1 MKAAA
6 RWAVQRV
13 KGEAWHR
20 GSVTEVPA
28 VQSQAD
34 TWLVKEPGLYPAH
47 GRSCSYPTK
56 PEAGSPLSP
65 PAHTCTSPGTKD
77 EVDPEGSE

>member
-34 TWLVKEPGLYPAH
+34 TWLVKEPGLVPSTRQVLLIPY
-47 GRSCSYPTK
+47 
-56 PEAGSPLSP
+56 
-65 PAHTCTSPGTKD
+65 
-77 EVDPEGSE
+77 